1 MSHIIHKLTI
11 FATFQ
16 RYLRTSS
23 TLLLHGILGNMIS
36 HKRVSFDFEILDTME
51 AGISLLGTEV
61 KSVRNGQGK
70 LEGAYVIIRGKEAFL
85 VGASIP
91 AFQKKNVSTSY
102 DPERPRKLL
111 LTKKEL
117 AELELKSEKQGLT
130 IVPIKLYNKSSKLKL
145 EIAIAK
151 GKKKQDKRQS
161 IKERD
166 TNRDIARELRPR

>member
-1 MSHIIHKLTI
+1 MAFMAL
-11 FATFQ
+11 
-16 RYLRTSS
+16 
-23 TLLLHGILGNMIS
+23 IS
-36 HKRVSFDFEILDTME
+36 HKRARFDFEILETLE

-61 KSVRNGQGK
+61 KSVRGGQGK

-91 AFQKKNVSTSY
+91 AFQKKNVGADY

-111 LTKKEL
+111 LTQKEIQ
-117 AELELKSEKQGLT
+117 ELEQKSEKQGLT
-130 IVPIKLYNKSSKLKL
+130 IVPLKLYNKGSKLKL
-145 EIAIAK
+145 EIAIAR

-166 TNRDIARELRPR
+166 TMRDIERELKYK

>member
-1 MSHIIHKLTI
+1 MT
-11 FATFQ
+11 T
-16 RYLRTSS
+16 
-23 TLLLHGILGNMIS
+23 IS
-36 HKRVSFDFEILDTME
+36 HKRARFDFEILETFE

-61 KSVRNGQGK
+61 KSIRGGQGK

-91 AFQKKNVSTSY
+91 AFQKKNAGASY

-117 AELELKSEKQGLT
+117 VELEQKSEKQGLT
-130 IVPIKLYNKSSKLKL
+130 IVPIKLYNKGSRIKL
-145 EIAIAK
+145 EIAIAR
-151 GKKKQDKRQS
+151 GKKKHDKRQS

-166 TNRDIARELRPR
+166 TMRDVARELRSK